1 MSDTFTPGQ
10 NFEDAFAAFLTDQP
24 PAQDT
29 ESPPKAEADASPAEA
44 APEQAPETAPAA
56 EPVQEQ
62 VQEAEQVEEQAP
74 EAEAAPEPAP
84 ESNQDLLNRLAE
96 MLKQPA
102 PKAEEP
108 KQQAQPQQPAEEPVY
123 TPEEQQ
129 FLQDYEKEWPDI
141 VKAERLIRRGE
152 YRAMV
157 GYVFQ
162 EVAKEL
168 KPLLETVQTLAERNH
183 LSDLKSSVSDYD
195 VVREKVIDWVGT
207 QPTYLQMAYK
217 HVIENG
223 TADEV
228 TDLINRYKRESGAA
242 PTPRPVAHRK
252 TELPP
257 ATKQAAAALAPV
269 GSKRSAVP
277 QALDPQNFDQAFA
290 EFADKV

>member
-1 MSDTFTPGQ
+1 MSETLNPSQ

-24 PAQDT
+24 PEPLPKPEDT
-29 ESPPKAEADASPAEA
+29 PA
-44 APEQAPETAPAA
+44 APEQAQESPVEAPPTSEQPQEAAPEAAPEPETEPEQAP
-56 EPVQEQ
+56 EV
-62 VQEAEQVEEQAP
+62 EQAP
-74 EAEAAPEPAP
+74 EASEN
-84 ESNQDLLNRLAE
+84 NQDLLNRLAE

-102 PKAEEP
+102 TKAEEP
-108 KQQAQPQQPAEEPVY
+108 KQAQPAQQDDEPPLY
-123 TPEEQQ
+123 TQEEQT
-129 FLQDYEKEWPDI
+129 FLQEYEKEWPDI

-168 KPLLETVQTLAERNH
+168 KPLLETVQTLAERTH
-183 LSDLKSSVSDYD
+183 LTDLKNTVSDYD
-195 VVREKVIDWVGT
+195 VVRDKVIDWVGT
-207 QPTYLQMAYK
+207 QPAYLQTAYK
-217 HVIENG
+217 HVIEQG
-223 TADEV
+223 TIDEV
-228 TDLINRYKRESGAA
+228 TDLINRYRRESGAA
-242 PTPRPVAHRK
+242 PTPRPTTTRK